1 MWTSELRGDHV
12 CCWYCIYDQFI
23 MYVLYGQELGL
34 YMLY

>member
-12 CCWYCIYDQFI
+12 SCWNCLYDQFI

-34 YMLY
+34 YILY